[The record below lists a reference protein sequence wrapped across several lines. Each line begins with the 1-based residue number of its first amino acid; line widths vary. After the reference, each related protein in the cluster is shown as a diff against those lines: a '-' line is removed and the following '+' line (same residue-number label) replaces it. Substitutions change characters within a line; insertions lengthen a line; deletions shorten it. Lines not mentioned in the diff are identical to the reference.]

1 MGLKEIVALKQRAL
15 RLVLKDN
22 RKDYEQSVEDGAQ
35 VEVSIESGNQ
45 NNYAKVPQTYSAE
58 LDRQFE
64 AAGITEFVLETKEPI
79 EQEIFKES
87 ELEVLIAEA
96 AGNPC
101 VLAATAANLGGKAG
115 EYVLN
120 VLLEKCCVKESD
132 CARYALQ
139 VFTDTQ
145 DTYLKKYALEMRL
158 KHLPQ
163 SMAQWEQ
170 TAHAK

>member
-1 MGLKEIVALKQRAL
+1 MKQRAMQ
-15 RLVLKDN
+15 LVLRGS
-22 RKDYEQSVEDGAQ
+22 RKDYERSVKEGGAPI
-35 VEVSIESGNQ
+35 EVSIEPGDQ
-45 NNYAKVPQTYSAE
+45 NNYAKAPQTYGAE

-64 AAGITEFVLETKEPI
+64 AAGIIESGPETKESI
-79 EQEIFKES
+79 EPETFNKS

-120 VLLEKCCVKESD
+120 VLLKKCCIKDSD

-145 DTYLKKYALEMRL
+145 DPYLKKYALKIRL
-158 KHLPQ
+158 EKLPQ

-170 TAHAK
+170 TARAK